1 MKRKTKVA
9 LLTAVATCSMAI
21 SPAAALAEE
30 DNSDIKI
37 GYICQSMTNQGWLI
51 INDGAQTAAEELG
64 VTFQFTATTQNDVGA
79 WLNAFEDLQN
89 MGCDA
94 VVFGGAQTECVEAIE
109 EAIADGL
116 ICVEVDTPSGA
127 EGTYRI
133 GISNYDAAVMGAK
146 WMAENVPDEGTVICV
161 NGSQSTVSG
170 QDRKAGFID
179 TMNELLPNVE
189 IFEVDTEWVQ
199 EKALNGVEDALTAL
213 NNEAIGIYSAWD
225 GGTVAIASVLESRDL
240 SGKVK
245 LLGFDG
251 AADALGLMKEGKI
264 DADVGQ
270 PLFQMGYEGVVT
282 ALNVAR
288 GETIDNADI
297 QLETVVITPDIIDDY
312 IEEAGLTEY
321 VK

>member
-1 MKRKTKVA
+1 MKKFVAVLVSLA
-9 LLTAVATCSMAI
+9 LLLTLTCVAIAEA
-21 SPAAALAEE
+21 PAKEAK
-30 DNSDIKI
+30 DVKI

-51 INDGAQTAAEELG
+51 INDGAETAAKELG
-64 VTFQFTATTQNDVGA
+64 VDFRFTATTQNDSGA

-94 VVFGGAQTECVEAIE
+94 IVFGGAAVENVEAIE
-109 EAIADGL
+109 GAVAKGI

-133 GISNYDAAVMGAK
+133 GISNYDAAVVGAE
-146 WMAENVPDEGTVICV
+146 WMAEAIGNKGTVICV
-161 NGSQSTVSG
+161 NGNQSNLSG
-170 QDRKAGFID
+170 QERRSGFIE
-179 TMNELLPNVE
+179 TMNKLAPEVE

-213 NNEAIGIYSAWD
+213 NNEAAGVYCAWD
-225 GGTVAIASVLESRDL
+225 GGTVAVASVLETRGL
-240 SGKVK
+240 TGKVK

-251 AADALGLMKEGKI
+251 AADALGLMKEGKV

-270 PLFQMGYEGVVT
+270 PLFNMGHEGVVT
-282 ALNVAR
+282 ALKVVQ
-288 GETIDNADI
+288 GETIENADI
-297 QLETVVITPDIIDDY
+297 QLDTVVITPDMIDSY
-312 IEEAGLTEY
+312 IESAGLTKY